1 MPHRE
6 GGEPPRLMCYSPH
19 CHHPFSTV
27 LALEELL
34 TRHHR
39 AVVRTRTP
47 SQPKRSFHVYPMC
60 LVMCR
65 VPQVYC
71 DLATLSCGLDGG
83 PQREGCIASSH
94 GSSAISKGYW
104 TQRYRIQ
111 GGTVIPD
118 IRQVLDKLKW
128 CMVYDQRDA
137 NKGIITCRRFAA
149 QWWKTQERVQEM
161 MNINRLPKLAKGLYY
176 QYSWFIRSGGGFRR
190 HRRGD

>member
-6 GGEPPRLMCYSPH
+6 GGEPPRLICYSPH

-34 TRHHR
+34 TRHHS

-71 DLATLSCGLDGG
+71 ESRTEAIRGWAEATRWCERSFRLSFQCDVVLHGVLRSRMWPHSARGWLGYPCISLVVRAFDVTLQYTLPRTVTTISVLRLLAPSRLVG
-83 PQREGCIASSH
+83 P
-94 GSSAISKGYW
+94 
-104 TQRYRIQ
+104 
-111 GGTVIPD
+111 
-118 IRQVLDKLKW
+118 
-128 CMVYDQRDA
+128 
-137 NKGIITCRRFAA
+137 
-149 QWWKTQERVQEM
+149 
-161 MNINRLPKLAKGLYY
+161 
-176 QYSWFIRSGGGFRR
+176 
-190 HRRGD
+190 